1 MRMSAIMILIQKKMD
16 NQDISLAELQI
27 ALEMERKMVIDA
39 FNACAMEEVLNNKR
53 YLNGMDYYEQTYNET
68 NDSLNFMQ

>member
-1 MRMSAIMILIQKKMD
+1 MRMSAIMILIEKKKD

-39 FNACAMEEVLNNKR
+39 FNACAMEEVLNNKH
-53 YLNGMDYYEQTYNET
+53 YLNGMDYYEKTYNAL
-68 NDSLNFMQ
+68 DD